1 MNDDKITEFFIK
13 LTGELSA
20 LNANMKNV
28 LDKLTNH
35 EQRLTNLEQK
45 KEEGWKNQLLML
57 LAKATVIGLVAIGSL
72 TGASSLIQKVLDVK
86 VPVAQQMEVQ
96 TK

>member
-1 MNDDKITEFFIK
+1 MDNNNIEIWIKISQQI
-13 LTGELSA
+13 GE
-20 LNANMKNV
+20 LNANTKSV

-45 KEEGWKNQLLML
+45 KEDGWKNQLLML

-72 TGASSLIQKVLDVK
+72 TGASTLIQKVLNVEVPAQVQQVK
-86 VPVAQQMEVQ
+86 
-96 TK
+96 